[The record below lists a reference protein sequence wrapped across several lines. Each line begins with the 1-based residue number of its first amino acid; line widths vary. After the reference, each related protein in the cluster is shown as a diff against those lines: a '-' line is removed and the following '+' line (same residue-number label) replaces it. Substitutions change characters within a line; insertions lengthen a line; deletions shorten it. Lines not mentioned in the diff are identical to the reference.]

1 MSNVRSANQQQGA
14 NARCNRNLETFMLR
28 LPSIA
33 LICATLISSA
43 NAGEA
48 DVVDAQASKAS
59 DGTWRFNVTVRHADT
74 GWDHY
79 ANKWEVVTKDGKVL
93 ATRVLA
99 HPHVNEQP
107 FTRSKS
113 GIEIPAGI
121 DEVIVRAGDSVH
133 GTGGKTVTVQ
143 VK

>member
-1 MSNVRSANQQQGA
+1 
-14 NARCNRNLETFMLR
+14 MLR
-28 LPSIA
+28 LPSIV

-79 ANKWEVVTKDGKVL
+79 ADKWEVVTKDGKVL

-113 GIEIPAGI
+113 GIEIPTGI